1 MPDAPIAM
9 NHGPE
14 GPTAGPEDHRAPE
27 PGAGQRWWRKPVFRP
42 VVLGAIGLVLL
53 LIAFLLYPR
62 TTELPSPA
70 FPRLELSAP
79 FPVAFVDY
87 SVVQVSP
94 AVAEMKI
101 SVVLPTGTQG
111 PPVDASPAVL
121 SVAPPLGTGF
131 RDCRLPACGIRG
143 TGVTSASIWA
153 ERLTFRPVN
162 ATGTA
167 TADFFVN
174 ARSFGVISNGV
185 DASAAIPEVIYEG
198 QGNPILLTAYR
209 LRSASSYDW
218 SSLPAA
224 AVTGTVVA
232 WQQDLASGDTAGRTA
247 VGVDHAGQT
256 NDDIKIFIA
265 GALLGIAGGAI
276 VAAVQEAMHLGG
288 RPEPSE

>member
-1 MPDAPIAM
+1 MPDAPIVTS
-9 NHGPE
+9 HGPE
-14 GPTAGPEDHRAPE
+14 GPTAGPEDQGAPA
-27 PGAGQRWWRKPVFRP
+27 PGAGQRWWRKPVLRP
-42 VVLGAIGLVLL
+42 VVLGAIGLALL
-53 LIAFLLYPR
+53 LVSFLLYPR

-70 FPRLELSAP
+70 FPRLELSTNLR
-79 FPVAFVDY
+79 VAFVDY

-101 SVVLPTGTQG
+101 SVVLPTGTPA
-111 PPVDASPAVL
+111 PPAGAAPTFL

-131 RDCRLPACGIRG
+131 RDCHPPACAVRG
-143 TGVTSASIWA
+143 TGVTSASLWTD
-153 ERLTFRPVN
+153 RLTFRPVN
-162 ATGTA
+162 STA

-174 ARSFGVISNGV
+174 ARSFGVTSNGV
-185 DASAAIPEVIYEG
+185 DASAAIPEVIYLG

-209 LRSASSYDW
+209 LQSASSYDW

-256 NDDIKIFIA
+256 SDDIKIFVA

-288 RPEPSE
+288 RPEPSA

>member
-1 MPDAPIAM
+1 MPDAPIAT
-9 NHGPE
+9 NPGPE
-14 GPTAGPEDHRAPE
+14 GPA
-27 PGAGQRWWRKPVFRP
+27 PGAHDNPRSAAGAGKRWWRKPVFRP
-42 VVLGAIGLVLL
+42 IVLGAIGLVLL
-53 LIAFLLYPR
+53 LISFLLYPR

-70 FPRLELSAP
+70 FPRLALSAP
-79 FPVAFVDY
+79 FTVAFIDY

-101 SVVLPTGTQG
+101 SVVLPTGTPG
-111 PPVDASPAVL
+111 PPADASPAVL

-131 RDCRLPACGIRG
+131 RDCHPPACGVRG

-174 ARSFGVISNGV
+174 ARSFGETSNGV
-185 DASAAIPEVIYEG
+185 DAAAAIPEVIYEG

-224 AVTGTVVA
+224 AVTGTVAA

-247 VGVDHAGQT
+247 VGVDHAAQT
-256 NDDIKIFIA
+256 GDDIKIFVA

-276 VAAVQEAMHLGG
+276 VAAVQEAMHLG
-288 RPEPSE
+288 RPEPSA

>member
-1 MPDAPIAM
+1 VLRPI
-9 NHGPE
+9 
-14 GPTAGPEDHRAPE
+14 
-27 PGAGQRWWRKPVFRP
+27 
-42 VVLGAIGLVLL
+42 VLGAIGLALL
-53 LIAFLLYPR
+53 LISFLLYPR

-79 FPVAFVDY
+79 FSVAFIDY

-94 AVAEMKI
+94 AVAEMRI
-101 SVVLPTGTQG
+101 SVVLPTGTPG
-111 PPVDASPAVL
+111 PPADAAALL

-131 RDCRLPACGIRG
+131 RDCHLPACGVRG
-143 TGVTSASIWA
+143 TGATSASIWA

-162 ATGTA
+162 STGAA

-174 ARSFGVISNGV
+174 ARSFGVTSNGV
-185 DASAAIPEVIYEG
+185 DASAAIPEVIYHG
-198 QGNPILLTAYR
+198 LGTPILLTAYR

-224 AVTGTVVA
+224 AVTGTVAA

-247 VGVDHAGQT
+247 VGVDHAAQT
-256 NDDIKIFIA
+256 GDDIKIFVA

-276 VAAVQEAMHLGG
+276 IAAVQEALPSRELSGHPRDLSGHPAACPRAHEQG
-288 RPEPSE
+288 RPGLPALTPARAG